1 MLSLLL
7 NRSFSHASL
16 LLCCLDPQL
25 NSGSAQEAFALR
37 GSLPRLSEQPSPD
50 FRCSASVH
58 KLDLRLRMGAA
69 SCQAAQNSQLYE
81 RSHILSF
88 SVARMLRGAWLAISP
103 QLNTS
108 VQTNRSN
115 EALPYACQE
124 PSSDARRRSK
134 LGRGELRGD

>member
-1 MLSLLL
+1 MLPCSCVVLTHSSILAVLKRLSPSVAVCHVFL
-7 NRSFSHASL
+7 NNQFT
-16 LLCCLDPQL
+16 LLC
-25 NSGSAQEAFALR
+25 R
-37 GSLPRLSEQPSPD
+37 TSPD

-103 QLNTS
+103 QLNNS
-108 VQTNRSN
+108 VQTNR
-115 EALPYACQE
+115 
-124 PSSDARRRSK
+124 
-134 LGRGELRGD
+134 